1 LADEEFA
8 IARLREA
15 LVKLTD
21 DDHSLCQVAGERG
34 IFCHGFRRKR
44 IRLFNPSGVGEL
56 RTKER
61 MGSCGPRYRGTGGF
75 PTACQ
80 RAAGRHRL
88 RPGVLKKTPRVEAIP
103 ERRSRSGSGRR

>member
-15 LVKLTD
+15 LVRLTD

-44 IRLFNPSGVGEL
+44 IRLFNPSGVENSGQRSEWGRADL
-56 RTKER
+56 AIAAREASR
-61 MGSCGPRYRGTGGF
+61 RPVNGRQAGTGSV
-75 PTACQ
+75 
-80 RAAGRHRL
+80 RA
-88 RPGVLKKTPRVEAIP
+88 
-103 ERRSRSGSGRR
+103 RSRRPLESR